1 VEITPGKH
9 LVDLSLRRCEGEES
23 KESSVRLTKFIHV
36 SHTNQDSHTV
46 ANGADN
52 ASSNGPL
59 NQKLSECLWKISKV
73 HIDPQNMQIGCGGHV
88 LNISAQ

>member
-1 VEITPGKH
+1 MGKH
-9 LVDLSLRRCEGEES
+9 LVDLSLKHCESKEL
-23 KESSVRLTKFIHV
+23 KESSVRLKIKFIHV

-52 ASSNGPL
+52 ASSNGSL
-59 NQKLSECLWKISKV
+59 NQKLSLCLWKISKV